1 MGLKIFAFRFVSL
14 CRSISKQQ
22 IHSMRGGRV
31 RGWSMLSGIFLHM
44 YCYVLYV
51 ISGPHRRAPNGM
63 SWMLNSHKLNCT
75 LCLPNLATAS
85 ALTLYHYPTVTEA
98 FVVVKYAITETLV
111 GLIQVVQRWLEGVMV
126 IRMILFTTKEKKE
139 RSLLKFVQLVLK
151 KCRCCVWQSF
161 PSVKLLLTVRPFCS
175 IPIICGFYLVK
186 SGFCWEDITSFLWDE
201 LFGLWTL
208 DQYRKLVMVG

>member
-1 MGLKIFAFRFVSL
+1 MTKFWRLVFILILRSLRSSRGLWPMGLKIFAFRFVSL

-63 SWMLNSHKLNCT
+63 SWMLNSHKLNCM

-85 ALTLYHYPTVTEA
+85 ALTLYQYPTVTEA
-98 FVVVKYAITETLV
+98 LAVVKHAITETLV

-126 IRMILFTTKEKKE
+126 IRMILFTTKEKKG
-139 RSLLKFVQLVLK
+139 KI
-151 KCRCCVWQSF
+151 
-161 PSVKLLLTVRPFCS
+161 TVEIWS
-175 IPIICGFYLVK
+175 
-186 SGFCWEDITSFLWDE
+186 TSSKE
-201 LFGLWTL
+201 
-208 DQYRKLVMVG
+208 V